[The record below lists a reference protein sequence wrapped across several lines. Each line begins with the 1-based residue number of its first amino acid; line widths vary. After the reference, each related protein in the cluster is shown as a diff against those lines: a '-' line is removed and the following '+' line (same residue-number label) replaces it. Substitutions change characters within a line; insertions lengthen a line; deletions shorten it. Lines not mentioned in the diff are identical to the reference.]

1 MAIGTAQ
8 KLNAIWISQAN
19 LFTINPTQ
27 QFEVLLYF
35 NISFQRVLHSK
46 GKNYVCCMWLGLF
59 FEDKS
64 CHFGERN
71 KSQWWKAADLPI
83 YDRALKTL
91 LSR

>member
-35 NISFQRVLHSK
+35 NISFQRVLHSA
-46 GKNYVCCMWLGLF
+46 VCDLACF
-59 FEDKS
+59 SKTKAVTSVREIKVS
-64 CHFGERN
+64 GE
-71 KSQWWKAADLPI
+71 KLQI
-83 YDRALKTL
+83 Y
-91 LSR
+91 LSTIGP